1 MIFNIMTK
9 QELDKYEELEDAFQ
23 MRCEMICHILRP
35 LNDAYNY
42 VYDFEIN
49 GNLVECEGMEYWSY
63 GGECKHYAEFP
74 KEYIYM
80 DDSEIQKIVDA
91 ELKRRADEESRKKTI
106 IEKIMNDEKQRA
118 EYERLK
124 KIYG

>member
-1 MIFNIMTK
+1 MTK

-42 VYDFEIN
+42 AYDFEIN
-49 GNLVECEGMEYWSY
+49 GELVECDGTEYWSF
-63 GGECKHYAEFP
+63 GGEQSHYAEFP

-91 ELKRRADEESRKKTI
+91 ELKRRADEESRKKVI
-106 IEKIMNDEKQRA
+106 DEKLKTEKEKS